1 MGRKDDV
8 KLCIVSATAVNS
20 RRLPLLAAIRRSA
33 SLHTPPPCPHL
44 LQAGSMTPT
53 ACLSAGDCT
62 TFSFRCEEV
71 ALLTM
76 LHVHDCVLHPS
87 MCKSR

>member
-1 MGRKDDV
+1 
-8 KLCIVSATAVNS
+8 
-20 RRLPLLAAIRRSA
+20 
-33 SLHTPPPCPHL
+33 
-44 LQAGSMTPT
+44 MTPT